1 MGETSNINCHARH
14 VAIIM
19 DGNGRWAKARNK
31 PRFFGH
37 KQGVKTVRRTVEYAA
52 SIGIESLTLY
62 AFSSENW
69 KRPETEVKLLF
80 ELLSLS
86 ISEQLADL
94 HKNDIKLC
102 VIGDQSALPERLTK
116 KITNAIE
123 LTKHNTGMK
132 LNIAL
137 NYGARW
143 ELTEAA
149 KTLALDCQQGKITP
163 EQIDEARLDAELST
177 AGQAELDLLIRTGG
191 EFRLSNFLL
200 WQAAYAELYFSEI
213 YWPDFDEAALDK
225 ALSWFVSRKRRF
237 GKIDEQITLPCDKVG

>member
-1 MGETSNINCHARH
+1 MGKSSHINCPARH

-31 PRFFGH
+31 PRIFGH
-37 KQGVKTVRRTVEYAA
+37 KQGVKTVRRAVEYAA

-94 HKNDIKLC
+94 HKNNIKLR
-102 VIGDQSALPERLTK
+102 VIGDQSALPGRLIK

-143 ELTEAA
+143 ELAEAA
-149 KTLALDCQQGKITP
+149 KKLALACQQGRITP

-237 GKIDEQITLPCDKVG
+237 GNIDEQITLQCDKVR

>member
-1 MGETSNINCHARH
+1 
-14 VAIIM
+14 M

-69 KRPETEVKLLF
+69 RRPETEVKLLF

-86 ISEQLADL
+86 ISEQLSDL
-94 HKNDIKLC
+94 HKNNIKLC
-102 VIGDQSALPERLTK
+102 VIGDQTALPARLIK
-116 KITNAIE
+116 KIDRAVD
-123 LTKHNTGMK
+123 LTRNNTGMN

-143 ELTEAA
+143 EISRAA
-149 KTLALDCQQGKITP
+149 RTLAEACQRGELKP
-163 EQIDEARLDAELST
+163 EDIDESRFGSELST
-177 AGQAELDLLIRTGG
+177 ANQAELDLLIRTGG
-191 EFRLSNFLL
+191 EHRLSNFLL
-200 WQAAYAELYFSEI
+200 WQAAYAELYFSDI
-213 YWPDFDEAALDK
+213 YWPDFNEAELDV
-225 ALSWFVSRKRRF
+225 ALSWFASRKRRF
-237 GKIDEQITLPCDKVG
+237 GKIDEQLAPQSELA